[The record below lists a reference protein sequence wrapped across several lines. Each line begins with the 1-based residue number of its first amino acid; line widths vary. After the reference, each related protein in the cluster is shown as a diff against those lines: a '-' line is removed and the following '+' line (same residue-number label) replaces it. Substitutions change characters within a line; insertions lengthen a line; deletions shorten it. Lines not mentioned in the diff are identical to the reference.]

1 MLYKVTFRLHL
12 GYINSGFPDL
22 AIKNRLECLEL
33 FGDSISYYNSIGFI
47 EYSLGNFEKSV
58 RYYKKANAKDSTN
71 IYLIYR
77 IGETS
82 LYAGQYKE
90 SLSLFKKWLSKL
102 ENSNIISLKYSGMH
116 RVGYAYLKNGYSKEA
131 NYYFNLQIEYCNS
144 LIKKDPKT
152 SYAYYDRASVYAFT
166 GDKVKAYS
174 DLEKFNSL
182 ETRHQIEHEKVRKWL
197 EEQEKLSKE

>member
-82 LYAGQYKE
+82 LYAGQY
-90 SLSLFKKWLSKL
+90 
-102 ENSNIISLKYSGMH
+102 
-116 RVGYAYLKNGYSKEA
+116 
-131 NYYFNLQIEYCNS
+131 
-144 LIKKDPKT
+144 
-152 SYAYYDRASVYAFT
+152 
-166 GDKVKAYS
+166 
-174 DLEKFNSL
+174 
-182 ETRHQIEHEKVRKWL
+182 
-197 EEQEKLSKE
+197 